1 MAQPFQ
7 DSKCYAIYMVIFTID
22 NTGTAVFD
30 FPFAQ
35 RLDFRAFV
43 YTILP
48 RLKETQIVKNEKLP
62 RQFIYLENTFYL
74 LKEKI

>member
-22 NTGTAVFD
+22 NTGTTVFD

-35 RLDFRAFV
+35 RIDFRAFV

-48 RLKETQIVKNEKLP
+48 GLK
-62 RQFIYLENTFYL
+62 
-74 LKEKI
+74 